1 MEEAG
6 RQGRRG
12 PLRAAVA
19 APGRCQ
25 RRRRRSGWLP
35 LAAAALGLAAGAR
48 GAAGGRPGW
57 HPREFEK
64 PKGAEGGPPAKPP
77 PVTGPDDPRCHT

>member
-1 MEEAG
+1 MEAG
-6 RQGRRG
+6 RKGRRG

-64 PKGAEGGPPAKPP
+64 PKDAEGGPAKPP